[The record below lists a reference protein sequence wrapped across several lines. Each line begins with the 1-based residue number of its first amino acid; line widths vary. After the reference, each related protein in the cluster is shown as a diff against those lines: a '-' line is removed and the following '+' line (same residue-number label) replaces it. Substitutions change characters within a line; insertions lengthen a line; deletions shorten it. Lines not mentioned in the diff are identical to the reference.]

1 LPFGDAADTI
11 AAEMIACKL
20 AARTFPEEH
29 MEHSKDGKESLS
41 RRGILGVIAA
51 ATAAVPLIAQGQ
63 PAPAPAGAP
72 PAGGRGGRGA
82 GGPPRLTPGGTG
94 PIKVLFITKY
104 HPFDRENLFLTLDSM
119 GDQITWTHV
128 EHPAAEAFFDPKL
141 AAQFD
146 VFLFYDAFA
155 GRTAGAGGNM
165 FGGDFKDSVPSTE
178 LQANT
183 KKLMQNGD
191 KGFVFFH
198 HSVAS
203 WVHTW
208 PAGVNGSNAYVEVMG
223 GAADWGSPLKNIRG
237 KDYPPSGFKKQ
248 PQHITVV
255 DKTHPVTAGVE
266 DFDINDESYLW
277 PVFEDSVHP
286 LIRTSVPQTAENY
299 RPAQAGHPPG
309 SNLCGWY
316 KAAERSPVVYIQHGH
331 DNDGWSNPAFR
342 KLILNAI
349 KWTSSAEGKNWAHAN
364 AKRIF
369 V

>member
-1 LPFGDAADTI
+1 
-11 AAEMIACKL
+11 M
-20 AARTFPEEH
+20 
-29 MEHSKDGKESLS
+29 
-41 RRGILGVIAA
+41 
-51 ATAAVPLIAQGQ
+51 
-63 PAPAPAGAP
+63 
-72 PAGGRGGRGA
+72 
-82 GGPPRLTPGGTG
+82 
-94 PIKVLFITKY
+94 LFISKY
-104 HPFDRENLFLTLDSM
+104 HPFDRENLFKTLD
-119 GDQITWTHV
+119 GFGQDITWTHV
-128 EHPAAEAFFDPKL
+128 EHPAAEVFFDPKV

-155 GRTAGAGGNM
+155 GQVTKPATEPGGRPV
-165 FGGDFKDSVPSTE
+165 SEPTVPSKE
-178 LQANT
+178 LQANLKT
-183 KKLMQNGD
+183 LMQSGD

-223 GAADWGSPLKNIRG
+223 GAADWGTPIKNIRG

-255 DKTHPVTAGVE
+255 DKAHPITAGVD
-266 DFDINDESYLW
+266 DFDIVDESYLW

-286 LIRTSVPQTAENY
+286 LLRTNVPQTAENY
-299 RPAQAGHPPG
+299 RPQQAGHPPG

-316 KAAERSPVVYIQHGH
+316 KSAERSPVAYIQHGH
-331 DNDGWSNPAFR
+331 DNDGWSNPNFQ
-342 KLILNAI
+342 KLLLNAI
-349 KWTSSAEGKNWAHAN
+349 KWTASPEGKAWAHTN